1 MGEKRAALE
10 MALKQIEKQFGKGS
24 IMRLGEASAS
34 MNVETVSTGSI
45 ALDIALGVGGLPRG
59 RIIEVYGPESSG
71 KTTVALHT
79 VAEVQKAG
87 GQAAFID
94 AEHALDP
101 AYAQKL
107 GVNIDELLISQPDTG
122 EQALEIAEALVRSG
136 AVDVIVIDS
145 VAALVP
151 KNELEGDM
159 GDSHVGLQARLMS
172 QALRKLAGAISKSK
186 TIAIFINQI
195 REKVGVMFG
204 NPETTTGG
212 RALKFYA
219 TVRLEVRRAE
229 SIKQGNDV
237 VGSRTRIK
245 VVKNKVAPPFR
256 QADVD
261 IMFGEGISRE
271 GSLVDMAADIDVIQ
285 KSGAWYSFNE
295 ERLGQG
301 RENAKQFLKEH
312 PEIAAQIEAQVRT
325 HYDVPLSELIAGD
338 VSEDDPEDVLEFGNV
353 T

>member
-1 MGEKRAALE
+1 MADRKSALE

-24 IMRLGEASAS
+24 IMRLGEAGGL
-34 MNVETVSTGSI
+34 MQVETISSGSL

-59 RIIEVYGPESSG
+59 RIIEIFGPESSG
-71 KTTVALHT
+71 KTTVALHAI
-79 VAEVQKAG
+79 AEVQRLG

-101 AYAQKL
+101 LYAQKL
-107 GVNIDELLISQPDTG
+107 SVNIDDLLISQPDTG
-122 EQALEIAEALVRSG
+122 EQALDIAEALVRSG
-136 AVDVIVIDS
+136 AVDIIVIDS

-151 KNELEGDM
+151 KAEIEGDM

-172 QALRKLAGAISKSK
+172 QALRKLSGAINKSK

-195 REKVGVMFG
+195 REKIGVMFG

-229 SIKQGNDV
+229 ALKQGNDL
-237 VGSRTRIK
+237 VGNRTKIK
-245 VVKNKVAPPFR
+245 VVKNKVAPPFK
-256 QADVD
+256 QAEVD
-261 IMFGEGISRE
+261 IMFGEGISKE
-271 GSLVDMAADIDVIQ
+271 GSIVDIGTELDIIQ
-285 KSGAWYSFNE
+285 KSGAWYSYGD

-301 RENAKQFLKEH
+301 KENAKQYLKEH
-312 PEIAAQIEAQVRT
+312 PAITRELDVKIREITLVKGVVAPQS
-325 HYDVPLSELIAGD
+325 DDLGGD
-338 VSEDDPEDVLEFGNV
+338 DAEFEFDQ
-353 T
+353 